1 MPRSVPP
8 ITERRLRVA
17 PCTAPRNYTER
28 KRAPASSARSA
39 PTRDFGVE
47 VSAAAGHGTTKG
59 PAGAENG
66 SRTGCAWECFGH
78 EHNSRTLNHTST
90 RHASQQGARTAGL
103 VGLVARGV
111 LYIALAVL
119 ALELVFGDRSK
130 SADPRGAMHDLAHTG
145 LGVVVLV
152 ILAFGF
158 ALFALLHLY
167 RAIRNPDNKT
177 TRQVNDVFWAVVNG
191 FLAVLAASFLFTSK
205 SSGDTDQ
212 TDKTLTA
219 KVMDMSGGRLLVGAV
234 GLALLGYGVYLV
246 WRAFSDDRQDEQAV
260 LDAAPNETPTIRAL
274 SRIGNVARGAILGF
288 IGVLVLTA
296 AIQHDP
302 NETEGI
308 DGALKRLLAHGWGE
322 FAVLLIALGFAAFGV
337 YSIARAWVNRRTR
350 YPSSD

>member
-1 MPRSVPP
+1 MSTMPR
-8 ITERRLRVA
+8 TL
-17 PCTAPRNYTER
+17 
-28 KRAPASSARSA
+28 
-39 PTRDFGVE
+39 
-47 VSAAAGHGTTKG
+47 
-59 PAGAENG
+59 
-66 SRTGCAWECFGH
+66 SRTNTQHGM
-78 EHNSRTLNHTST
+78 
-90 RHASQQGARTAGL
+90 QQGTRTAGL
-103 VGLVARGV
+103 VGLVARGA

-119 ALELVFGDRSK
+119 ALELVFGDRSE

-145 LGVVVLV
+145 FGVFVLV
-152 ILAFGF
+152 ILALGF

-177 TRQVNDVFWAVVNG
+177 SRRVNDVFWAVVNG

-246 WRAFSDDRQDEQAV
+246 WRAFSDDRQDERAV
-260 LDAAPNETPTIRAL
+260 LEAAPNETPMVRAL

-322 FAVLLIALGFAAFGV
+322 VAVFLIALGFAAFGV
-337 YSIARAWVNRRTR
+337 YSIARAWVNREHAS
-350 YPSSD
+350 PSSR